1 MRFIALFLIIF
12 IFSCAKKD
20 TVKPVISIQL
30 PKYNDTFSVG
40 IDTIPYRFSVSDD
53 EQLSSF
59 TYVIKDTT
67 DKKYAQGGK
76 FVNSKEFSLLD
87 SNQYGGFSG
96 IQKVFLIVQAYD
108 KSNNQTEA
116 TQIFY
121 IKP

>member
-12 IFSCAKKD
+12 IFSCDKKD
-20 TVKPVISIQL
+20 TVKPVISILL

-40 IDTIPYRFSVSDD
+40 IDTVPYKFIVSDD
-53 EQLSSF
+53 EQLSSY
-59 TYVIKDTT
+59 TYVIKDSS
-67 DKKYAQGGK
+67 DNKFAQGGK
-76 FVNSKEFSLLD
+76 FLSLKEYVFFD
-87 SNQYGGFSG
+87 STMYGGFSG
-96 IQKVFLIVQAYD
+96 IKQVRLIVQAYD

>member
-1 MRFIALFLIIF
+1 MRFIALLLIIF

-20 TVKPVISIQL
+20 TVKPVISILL

-40 IDTIPYRFSVSDD
+40 IDTIPFRFSVSDD
-53 EQLSSF
+53 EQISSV